1 MARQWRI
8 EYPGALYHVLSRG
21 NNRQDIFESDD
32 DRTLFLELIREFSNR
47 FNIDVYAYV
56 LMSNHYHLL
65 IKTLENNLS
74 KSMQWL
80 GTTYTRK
87 FNINNA
93 RGGHLFQGRFKSIII
108 ENDAYLLQLSCYI
121 HRNPLRAGIVER
133 LVDYNWSS
141 YRFYAYRKKPP
152 DWLEIRMILDQL
164 GGDDRHK
171 AYREKV
177 QRYSE
182 EDGSGWE
189 DVKHGLVY
197 GSQNFVEHL
206 KERFLS
212 DKKNV
217 ELPQHNSMLG
227 EFQAEAILLRAAQIL
242 NFDLGSIDRP
252 KRMTPEQREKRDFM
266 IYLLWETGRFTN
278 QKIGELFGLT
288 YSTISRRVS
297 DFGIRL
303 TKGKRFQERYQQLK
317 SQIKV

>member
-1 MARQWRI
+1 M
-8 EYPGALYHVLSRG
+8 LSRG
-21 NNRQDIFESDD
+21 NNRQDIFEADD
-32 DRTLFLELIREFSNR
+32 DRTLFLELIGEFSNR
-47 FNIDVYAYV
+47 FNIELYAYV
-56 LMSNHYHLL
+56 LMNNHYHLL
-65 IKTLENNLS
+65 IKTIENNLS

-87 FNINNA
+87 FNIKND

-121 HRNPLRAGIVER
+121 HRNPLRAGIVGR

-152 DWLEIRMILDQL
+152 DWLKTRLILDQF
-164 GGDDRHK
+164 GGEDRHK
-171 AYREKV
+171 AYRQKV

-182 EDGSGWE
+182 EDGSVWE

-197 GSQNFVEHL
+197 GSQDFVDHL

-227 EFQAEAILLRAAQIL
+227 EFQAEAILHRAAQIL
-242 NFDLGSIDRP
+242 NFDLESIGRP
-252 KRMTPEQREKRDFM
+252 KQMTSEQREKRDLM

-278 QKIGELFGLT
+278 LKIGELFGLT
-288 YSTISRRVS
+288 YSSISRRVS
-297 DFGIRL
+297 DVGICM
-303 TKGKRFQERYQQLK
+303 TKGKMFRERYLQLK